1 MPRIIAV
8 LALASLMCAC
18 STYSGESAPV
28 TVPALE
34 SSATAAAR
42 FSAPVAKVQYAPTRK
57 GDVVDNYFGDNVA
70 DPYRWLEDDR
80 SAETAAWVVAQNKV
94 TFDYL
99 RGIPYRQ
106 QLQQRLETLWNFER
120 VSAPFNE
127 GSYSYYYKN
136 NGLQD
141 QNVVYRREND
151 REDEVFLDPNAFS
164 DDGTTSVSQ
173 LSFSRDGSLAAYS
186 ISEGGSDWLKIVVIN
201 AETRTQLES
210 PLVDVK
216 FSNIAWRGNEGF
228 YYSSY
233 DKPEGSELSAKTDQH
248 KLYFH
253 RIGSSQLEDELVF
266 GGSEEQKRRYV
277 SGSVTEDDRYL
288 VISGAVSTSG
298 NDLFVKDLSYANSPL
313 VRVLG
318 GFDSDTYVIDNTGST
333 LYLVT
338 NRDAPNKKIVSVDAG
353 KPGTENWVDLIA
365 ETDHVLSP
373 VTLGGY
379 FFVEYMVDATSRVY
393 QYDYTGKQLREI
405 ELPGIGSF
413 GVLRRQETGRN
424 SLLLI
429 YQL

>member
-1 MPRIIAV
+1 VNPPNKLLHRKNFRCHLLWFSLGYGHDQELPMPGIIAV
-8 LALASLMCAC
+8 LALASLVCAC
-18 STYSGESAPV
+18 STYSGVSAPV
-28 TVPALE
+28 TAPALE
-34 SSATAAAR
+34 SSATAAAMS
-42 FSAPVAKVQYAPTRK
+42 SAPVVKVQYAPTRK
-57 GDVVDNYFGDNVA
+57 GDVVDNYFGDKVA

-99 RGIPYRQ
+99 RDIPYRH

-127 GSYSYYYKN
+127 GNYSYYYKN

-151 REDEVFLDPNAFS
+151 HEEEVFLDPNTFS
-164 DDGTTSVSQ
+164 DDGTTSLSQ

-186 ISEGGSDWLKIVVIN
+186 ISEGGSDWLKIVVKN
-201 AETRTQLES
+201 AETRTQLEP

-233 DKPEGSELSAKTDQH
+233 DKPEGSKLSAKTDQH

-288 VISGAVSTSG
+288 VISGSQRS
-298 NDLFVKDLSYANSPL
+298 N
-313 VRVLG
+313 
-318 GFDSDTYVIDNTGST
+318 SDTGWFSGAQFGSPWT
-333 LYLVT
+333 RS
-338 NRDAPNKKIVSVDAG
+338 N
-353 KPGTENWVDLIA
+353 
-365 ETDHVLSP
+365 
-373 VTLGGY
+373 
-379 FFVEYMVDATSRVY
+379 
-393 QYDYTGKQLREI
+393 
-405 ELPGIGSF
+405 
-413 GVLRRQETGRN
+413 GR
-424 SLLLI
+424 
-429 YQL
+429 